1 MNTNKTTGNEKKQRR
16 AITAVCISV
25 ITFFCAII
33 FGVFLLS
40 AIFPDRE
47 KSENENRVLK
57 QFPKFSLSAL
67 FDGSF
72 TKNLEIYLNDQ
83 FPFRDSIIT
92 LKTKV
97 DRIAGKTEENGVYI
111 GKDKFLFEA
120 PAKADNVKLKEL
132 TKAITGFSRKN
143 KKLKKA
149 FILSPNASD
158 ILPEKLPTA
167 LKPGDRS
174 GVFSFIRKNIP
185 GVSWI
190 DCKGVF
196 EKQKNKSDLFY
207 RTDHHWTTRAAYL
220 SFNELSS
227 LWSLGAKKRDF
238 SFYPVSA
245 SFQGTLS
252 SSAAVND
259 AADIIEI
266 CVPKKQAGKY
276 TVLYESSSRK
286 TASLFEKEKL
296 SQKNQYEV
304 FLGGNHDKVIIST
317 AADTPATL
325 LVLKDSYAN
334 CMLPMLTPYFSKIVV
349 IDPRYFSDSLKAVMS
364 ETKFT
369 HVLFV
374 YNMDTLLGDTS
385 LVPTLKG

>member
-1 MNTNKTTGNEKKQRR
+1 MNTNKTSENEKTHRR
-16 AITAVCISV
+16 AITAVCIAV

-33 FGVFLLS
+33 FSVFLLS
-40 AIFPDRE
+40 AILPDRK
-47 KSENENRVLK
+47 KSETENRVLK
-57 QFPKFSLSAL
+57 QFPKFSLAAL

-111 GKDKFLFEA
+111 GKDGFLFES
-120 PAKADNVKLKEL
+120 PAKADDVKLKEL
-132 TKAITGFSRKN
+132 TKAITDFSRKN

-167 LKPGDRS
+167 LKPEDRS
-174 GVFSFIRKNIP
+174 EAFRFIRKNIP

-266 CVPKKQAGKY
+266 CVPKKQEGKY

-304 FLGGNHDKVIIST
+304 FLGGNYDKVIIST

-349 IDPRYFSDSLKAVMS
+349 IDPRYFSDSLKAVMG

-385 LVPTLKG
+385 LVPALKG